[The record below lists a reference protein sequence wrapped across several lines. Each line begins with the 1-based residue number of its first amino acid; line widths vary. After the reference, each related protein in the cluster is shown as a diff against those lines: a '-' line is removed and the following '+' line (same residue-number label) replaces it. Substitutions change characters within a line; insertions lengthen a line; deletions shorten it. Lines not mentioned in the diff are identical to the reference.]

1 MTKVQKHSFFTKK
14 SLLHLSYNSVFF
26 LFRSFFIKNVLL
38 FGKRVDEK

>member
-26 LFRSFFIKNVLL
+26 TLSFLFYLNSATL
-38 FGKRVDEK
+38 